1 MGYFHVNNCLLEILD
16 TAGYE
21 EYEVMQEMYIKQGQ
35 GFVLVYAVDK
45 KETFEEIKK
54 VKRRVDR
61 MNDFKQVSAILV
73 GNKCDLVNNIEVTT
87 EEGQQLANEL
97 NAQFIEASAK
107 SGLNCDEIFYNL
119 VRDIR
124 KKQTPIFEPKEE
136 GFWKSFFS
144 CNLV

>member
-1 MGYFHVNNCLLEILD
+1 
-16 TAGYE
+16 
-21 EYEVMQEMYIKQGQ
+21 MYIKQGQ
-35 GFVLVYAVDK
+35 GFVLVYSIDK
-45 KETFEEIKK
+45 KESFEEIKK
-54 VKRRVDR
+54 IKKRVDR

-73 GNKCDLVNNIEVTT
+73 GNKCDLINNIEVTT

-107 SGLNCDEIFYNL
+107 SGLNCDEIFQNL

-124 KKQTPIFEPKEE
+124 QKQTPIFEPKEE
-136 GFWKSFFS
+136 SFWKNFFS